1 MTFLK
6 HRICNAQDKV
16 VTELTWDGKGIS
28 EVLKRQSNQMTQAKK
43 KKNSRK
49 VRILIHTISG
59 HA

>member
-43 KKNSRK
+43 KEK
-49 VRILIHTISG
+49 
-59 HA
+59 

>member
-6 HRICNAQDKV
+6 HRICNPQDKV

-43 KKNSRK
+43 KKNNRK